1 MISSLRVSLIVV
13 IVSSILDSIAA
24 LLVVFSELT
33 KNFEQE
39 LEPCSIAN
47 KMDRIRDE
55 NERVETGER
64 SLSLQRCV
72 IFLLT
77 IFKV

>member
-72 IFLLT
+72 IFSAYN
-77 IFKV
+77 F